1 MPDRRERIS
10 RDKPYVQLRLLET
23 TDVHANL
30 LPFDYYAD
38 NCEASFG
45 LARTATLIK
54 TARAEVANCL
64 LLDNGDFLQGTPL
77 SDLTAQPGSG
87 WHGPHPAV
95 TAMNYLQYDAAGIGN
110 HEFNF
115 GLDWLQA
122 ALSDA
127 AFPVT
132 CANAVRSQTPNVT
145 DDTTLLPPYLILDR
159 RMTDDRGDHHDLR
172 IGIIAL
178 LPPQVTTWDHFH
190 LQGRL
195 TARDVVEAARAWV
208 PRIRAEGADIVVALA
223 HSGIDGQ
230 DFYPMKENVA
240 LSLGELS
247 GIDAILAGH
256 THEVFPGPDMADM
269 GGADN
274 GAGTLN
280 GTPAVMAGFRGSHLG
295 VLDLYLQ
302 QGASGWTV
310 ADHRSKARPVIA
322 GAAPSPPD
330 EALKDLLMPA
340 HQHTLALI
348 RKPLGKSR
356 VPLHSYLA
364 LVRNDPATQLVSRA
378 QAQALA
384 RMVQGTPDAELPL
397 LSANAPFK
405 TGGRGGPKYFT
416 DIPAG
421 DFRLRNA
428 ADLYAFP
435 NTLCGLRMTGAQ
447 LRDWLERAAACF
459 NRIDPNAPDQPLIN
473 PRMPG
478 HNFDVIDGLTYAIDL
493 SQPARFDDMGQL
505 IDPEAHRITDLC
517 HASKPLDDNRM
528 FLLATNSFRA
538 HGGGPY
544 PQLPESSFAITSR
557 MPIRDIVAQY
567 VQDGDMP
574 DAQVNPIW
582 RFAAPVGATVT
593 FDTGPG
599 IRRYADEIAALGATD
614 LGDTSA
620 GFARLRLPLGVSAS
634 RGLANPA
641 GVA

>member
-1 MPDRRERIS
+1 M
-10 RDKPYVQLRLLET
+10 
-23 TDVHANL
+23 HANL

-45 LARTATLIK
+45 LARTASLIK
-54 TARAEVANCL
+54 AARTEAANCL

-132 CANAVRSQTPNVT
+132 CANAVISQTPNVT

-159 RMTDDRGDHHDLR
+159 RMTDDRGAHHDLR

-190 LQGRL
+190 LHGRL
-195 TARDVVEAARAWV
+195 IARDIVEAARAWV

-240 LSLGELS
+240 LALGELS

-256 THEVFPGPDMADM
+256 THEVFPGPDTADM
-269 GGADN
+269 GGADDT
-274 GAGTLN
+274 AGTLN

-310 ADHRSKARPVIA
+310 AAHRSEARPVIA
-322 GAAPSPPD
+322 AAGAKPSPPD
-330 EALKDLLMPA
+330 EVLKDLLMPA

-378 QAQALA
+378 QAVALK

-459 NRIDPNAPDQPLIN
+459 NRIGPNGADQPLIN

-478 HNFDVIDGLTYAIDL
+478 HNFDVIDGLSYAIDL

-505 IDPEAHRITDLC
+505 IDPEARRITDLR
-517 HASKPLDDNRM
+517 HAGEPIDDNRM

-574 DAQVNPIW
+574 DLQVNPIW
-582 RFAAPVGATVT
+582 RFAAPAGATAT

-599 IRRYADEIAALGATD
+599 IRRYPDEIAALGATD

-620 GFARLRLPLGVSAS
+620 GFARLRLPLGVPAS

>member
-1 MPDRRERIS
+1 MHS
-10 RDKPYVQLRLLET
+10 
-23 TDVHANL
+23 NL

-38 NCEASFG
+38 NCETSFG
-45 LARTATLIK
+45 LARTAKLIK
-54 TARAEVANCL
+54 AARAEAENCL

-77 SDLTAQPGSG
+77 SDLTAQPDSG
-87 WHGPHPAV
+87 WQGPHPAV
-95 TAMNYLQYDAAGIGN
+95 TAMNYLSYDAAGIGN

-115 GLDWLQA
+115 GLDWLRD
-122 ALSDA
+122 ALADA
-127 AFPVT
+127 DFPVT
-132 CANAVRSQTPNVT
+132 CANAVTEQAEDVT
-145 DDTTLLPPYLILDR
+145 ADKTLLPPYLLLDR
-159 RMTDDRGDHHDLR
+159 QMVDDRGDLHDLR

-178 LPPQVTTWDHFH
+178 LPPQITTWDHFH

-195 TARDVVEAARAWV
+195 TARDIIEAARAWV

-240 LSLGELS
+240 LALGELP

-256 THEVFPGPDMADM
+256 THEVFPGPGTADM
-269 GGADN
+269 GGAN
-274 GAGTLN
+274 ANRGTLN

-302 QGASGWTV
+302 RGSSGWTV
-310 ADHRSKARPVIA
+310 AAHRSEARPVIA
-322 GAAPSPPD
+322 PGGADPAPPD
-330 EALKDLLMPA
+330 ETLKELLWPA
-340 HQHTLALI
+340 HQHTLNLI
-348 RKPLGKSR
+348 RKPLGKTT

-378 QAQALA
+378 QAAALA
-384 RMVQGTPDAELPL
+384 RMVDGTPDAELPI

-416 DIPAG
+416 EIPPG

-435 NTLCGLRMTGAQ
+435 NTLCGLRLTGAQ

-459 NRIDPNAPDQPLIN
+459 NRIGPVEDDQPLIN

-478 HNFDVIDGLTYAIDL
+478 HNFDVIDGLTYLIDL
-493 SQPARFDDMGQL
+493 SQPARFDDKGRV
-505 IDPEAHRITDLC
+505 IDPAAHRIADLC
-517 HASKPLDDNRM
+517 HAGQPIDEEQV

-544 PQLPESSFAITSR
+544 PQLPKESFAISSR
-557 MPIRDIVAQY
+557 QPIRDIVAQY
-567 VQDGDMP
+567 VQDTTTPEMT
-574 DAQVNPIW
+574 AQPIW
-582 RFAAPVGATVT
+582 RFAAPPGATAV

-599 IRRYADEIAALGATD
+599 IRRYADELAALGATD

-620 GFARLRLPLGVSAS
+620 GFARLRLPLGGPTTHS
-634 RGLANPA
+634 LANPGGA
-641 GVA
+641 AYVTP